1 MGIRFACH
9 ACGKHLNIKADL
21 AGKRG
26 ICPAC
31 KCRFRIPT
39 EDTQRSSPIE
49 EPRRMATPT
58 TPTVNPAV
66 ASATSEPGH
75 EEPDHQETVQ
85 ETKQA
90 AVQQQPADTAIAA
103 AGQMS
108 ALDLLTSDPS
118 ATWYVRP
125 PTGGQYGPAN
135 GEILR
140 QWIGEGRVAPAALI
154 WRDGWPSWREASEAM
169 PELNTSSPN
178 VSSPNA
184 SSPNA
189 SSPNA
194 SSTTAGAQ
202 VATASSQAASPQAAA
217 SGPIENL
224 APSHQAA
231 FADQSAPGAV
241 ATQPA
246 QGLSSSA
253 TSMARSSV
261 KINSDNFGYE
271 DSDFAN
277 GQSYAQADGK
287 PADFVGRNN
296 VGAQRSEK
304 ASRRTLSIVSLGIVA
319 VVLVAALAFV
329 MLRG

>member
-178 VSSPNA
+178 
-184 SSPNA
+184 
-189 SSPNA
+189 A

-202 VATASSQAASPQAAA
+202 VATASSQAASPQAASPQAAA

-296 VGAQRSEK
+296 VGAQRREK

>member
-178 VSSPNA
+178 
-184 SSPNA
+184 
-189 SSPNA
+189 A

-296 VGAQRSEK
+296 VGAQRREK